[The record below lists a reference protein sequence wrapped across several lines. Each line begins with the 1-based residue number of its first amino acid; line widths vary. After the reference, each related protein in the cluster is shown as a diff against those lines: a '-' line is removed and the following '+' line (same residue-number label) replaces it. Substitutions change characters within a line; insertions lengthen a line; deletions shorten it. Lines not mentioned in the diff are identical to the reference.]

1 MGEKRGGGHR
11 FRKGVEHGE
20 RPVTGDERSGSGA
33 RNGDGGPLSVRNG
46 TSRHAIFV
54 NQSFRIANEAG
65 GNGKVATGFRRARHV
80 FYRENGGA
88 SRYGHRST
96 SCGPIGNETVARRS
110 ELERIVVGKVGR
122 KRFRKRKGDA
132 RTADERGGSERRIS
146 YGVGGN
152 RGRRRSDRRRIES
165 VLLIRVDPGTVLSG
179 SARRKER
186 SRRIGNEGVRN
197 YRSGTGKIAN
207 GSENLVDGRIGNGG
221 SRQHEDAVFQK
232 RAGFGFRRRRPR
244 YVKIPSGHSGTGISK
259 LGALRSRIREEVAVF
274 QRYRCNRGR
283 GSVVFGNGNRGLAHV
298 RTGVVYPYPHGIR
311 SGIIGES
318 GVRHDD
324 FLFGIGRFV
333 RSVER
338 KVDAV
343 YGDGVGS
350 GFRRGKGDFGVAGS
364 DDGRVGWNLYGRGYR
379 ILDDRK
385 GHLSKRRFGIGYA
398 DGHGIGAVLEICRG
412 HDRDQGGIGG
422 DGSAD
427 DGRSRSARGRRS
439 SVNGVRTG
447 LAGLPIER
455 HVVEGSDG
463 NGGFRG
469 RTHRHH
475 RSRRLLNADE
485 YGRNFRIRE
494 PERGVARSCDVSR
507 GVDDSYYRVP
517 SCRSGRRN
525 AVERNRCDV
534 AVTRYRI
541 RGFRRRTSD
550 GGEIDGKRRRTSLQ
564 IGAAVLVDDRY
575 GEIGRIDA
583 VIDDRRLG
591 KRGRT
596 YVRKYVDLNARRVR
610 IRSQSFGPSDRRN
623 VERRM
628 GIAFRYG
635 K

>member
-1 MGEKRGGGHR
+1 M
-11 FRKGVEHGE
+11 
-20 RPVTGDERSGSGA
+20 
-33 RNGDGGPLSVRNG
+33 
-46 TSRHAIFV
+46 
-54 NQSFRIANEAG
+54 
-65 GNGKVATGFRRARHV
+65 
-80 FYRENGGA
+80 
-88 SRYGHRST
+88 
-96 SCGPIGNETVARRS
+96 
-110 ELERIVVGKVGR
+110 
-122 KRFRKRKGDA
+122 
-132 RTADERGGSERRIS
+132 
-146 YGVGGN
+146 
-152 RGRRRSDRRRIES
+152 
-165 VLLIRVDPGTVLSG
+165 
-179 SARRKER
+179 
-186 SRRIGNEGVRN
+186 
-197 YRSGTGKIAN
+197 
-207 GSENLVDGRIGNGG
+207 DGRVRGDG
-221 SRQHEDAVFQK
+221 SRQNEDAVFQK
-232 RAGFGFRRRRPR
+232 RAGFRFRRKRPR
-244 YVKIPSGHSGTGISK
+244 YVKIPSGHSGAGIPK
-259 LGALRSRIREEVAVF
+259 FGALRSCIREEVAVF
-274 QRYRCNRGR
+274 HRNRCDRGR
-283 GSVVFGNGNRGLAHV
+283 GRVILSDGNRSFAHV
-298 RTGVVYPYPHGIR
+298 RADVVNADPYRIRAGIVGERGVGHG
-311 SGIIGES
+311 
-318 GVRHDD
+318 D

-343 YGDGVGS
+343 YGDGVAS
-350 GFRRGKGDFGVAGS
+350 GFRRGKGDLGVSGS
-364 DDGRVGWNLYGRGYR
+364 DDGRRSDDLDGRGERVFGNRYR
-379 ILDDRK
+379 L
-385 GHLSKRRFGIGYA
+385 LSERRFGIGYA
-398 DGHGIGAVLEICRG
+398 DGHGIGAVLETCRG
-412 HDRDQGGIGG
+412 HHGNQGGIGG

-427 DGRSRSARGRRS
+427 DGRPRSAYGRRS
-439 SVNGVRTG
+439 GVNGVRTG

-463 NGGFRG
+463 KRRFR
-469 RTHRHH
+469 RRIHRHH

-485 YGRNFRIRE
+485 YCRNFRIRE
-494 PERGVARSCDVSR
+494 PERGVTRSCDISR